1 MPLSAFFDKQR
12 TAPLPSLPLY
22 YRLLRRWETSRVET
36 ASRLLPPGRYLFD
49 VGCGEGGLVRLVA
62 GRYRFIV
69 AADVSPVALKRAS
82 QLASAN
88 GVDGRVCWLQWDANN
103 TSPFEDGAFSAVAC
117 MSMIQYLFDPEE
129 FLREIA
135 RILSPSGSFV
145 LEVPNMAYLPQR
157 LRLLVGKPI
166 QTSLSSLGIDGGNLH
181 YFTVRTI
188 KQLLRTAGFKIRR
201 VTGSG
206 VLAPLRS
213 WWVSLLSG
221 DIVILA
227 EKS

>member
-1 MPLSAFFDKQR
+1 
-12 TAPLPSLPLY
+12 
-22 YRLLRRWETSRVET
+22 
-36 ASRLLPPGRYLFD
+36 
-49 VGCGEGGLVRLVA
+49 
-62 GRYRFIV
+62 
-69 AADVSPVALKRAS
+69 
-82 QLASAN
+82 
-88 GVDGRVCWLQWDANN
+88 
-103 TSPFEDGAFSAVAC
+103 